1 MFWVYVAEYLA
12 RRQKY
17 EYRCFEGRDCRRRGM
32 RHEDIQ
38 RSSWILNLW
47 DWAFGK
53 KTDVEHGFAVDT
65 PVSRRRV
72 NTVFAEDI
80 ALCMSDCQRWVK
92 GFDDLPEEVQHIL
105 CNMMF
110 NMGFTR
116 MSKFR
121 KLKANIEKKNWSGA
135 SEEMKSSKWYTQVTN
150 RAERLVQKNESGRRV
165 KCYQQY

>member
-1 MFWVYVAEYLA
+1 MNIDVLREEIAADEGCVMKIYKDHLGYLT
-12 RRQKY
+12 
-17 EYRCFEGRDCRRRGM
+17 
-32 RHEDIQ
+32 
-38 RSSWILNLW
+38 
-47 DWAFGK
+47 FGIGHLVK
-53 KTDVEHGFAVDT
+53 KTDIEHGFAVDT

-150 RAERLVQKNESGRRV
+150 RAERLVKRMKAVGE
-165 KCYQQY
+165 